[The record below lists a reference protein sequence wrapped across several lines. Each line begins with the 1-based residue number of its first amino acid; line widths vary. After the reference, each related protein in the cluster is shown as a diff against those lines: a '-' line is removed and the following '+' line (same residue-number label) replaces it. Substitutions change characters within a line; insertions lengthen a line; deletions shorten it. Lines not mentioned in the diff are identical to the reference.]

1 MTVVGICML
10 LLSHLSLKG
19 SELPVLTLESAITS
33 AKTYSITL
41 SQIRRSQTLNSAKLN
56 QAVSEGSYKSY
67 QKQYLENQYTDKQ
80 EEIQEKI
87 IAYEISKLFDEI
99 LLNETKLKDIQDS
112 LKTDQS
118 NIETAKIKRQKGL
131 MSQSDLDQ
139 LLLEFETAQN
149 NKQQL
154 KNTITS
160 QYTTLCEMM
169 GKRTTRFI
177 LEKEAIIYEPYEII
191 GSLDGVISSKAAQNL
206 SVWKSIESA
215 KIESE
220 IDYSELEKSGSSY
233 VTYLQLQEST
243 VKAQET
249 SESTKQQYENT
260 LRNKYTELLQ
270 LQEKYKL
277 QEKELESLEKQLET
291 KDIQY
296 RKGYISKAA
305 YETLKF
311 SYQQARTNL
320 LETVVKQEY
329 IKQVIEKPYLL

>member
-33 AKTYSITL
+33 AKTYSTTL

-87 IAYEISKLFDEI
+87 IAYEVSKLFDEI
-99 LLNETKLKDIQDS
+99 LLNEAKLKDTQDS
-112 LKTDQS
+112 LRSHQS
-118 NIETAKIKRQKGL
+118 NIENAKLKHQKGL
-131 MSQSDLDQ
+131 ISQSELDKM
-139 LLLEFETAQN
+139 LLEFETAQS
-149 NKQQL
+149 NKQQFE
-154 KNTITS
+154 NTITS

-191 GSLDGVISSKAAQNL
+191 GSLDGVISSKAEQNL
-206 SVWKSIESA
+206 SVWKAIESA

-220 IDYSELEKSGSSY
+220 IDYSDLEKSGNSY
-233 VTYLQLQEST
+233 VAYLQLQEST

-249 SESTKQQYENT
+249 SESTKQQFENT
-260 LRNKYTELLQ
+260 LRSKYAELLQ

-277 QEKELESLEKQLET
+277 QKKELASLEKELET
-291 KDIQY
+291 KGIHY
-296 RKGYISKAA
+296 YKGYISKTA

-311 SYQQARTNL
+311 TYQQAKTNL
-320 LETVVKQEY
+320 LETIVKQEY
-329 IKQVIEKPYLL
+329 MKQVIENPYLL